1 MFADPKCR
9 GLPYNV
15 SFGSGFLIQASNVMA
30 GTSLDQPGH
39 DASTHSRHAIDGHK
53 RNLDRVVVRSKSSSF
68 RWLLI
73 AALGLTLV
81 ATGAAGAGDAPPEPD
96 SSRQSDYRAPTP
108 ATLKGA
114 RVLTTDEAA
123 AMWRAGDSAFIDV
136 LPQAPRPK
144 DLPADVVFRDKP
156 RSDIPGSLWL
166 PDTGYGELAP
176 VMLDYF
182 RRGLDKALG
191 GRPRPL
197 VFYCLKDCWMSWNA
211 AKRALALGYTNVT
224 WYPEGSDG
232 WAAAG
237 LPVEKRTPE
246 PRP

>member
-1 MFADPKCR
+1 MR
-9 GLPYNV
+9 
-15 SFGSGFLIQASNVMA
+15 S
-30 GTSLDQPGH
+30 
-39 DASTHSRHAIDGHK
+39 
-53 RNLDRVVVRSKSSSF
+53 LDRVVVGSKSSSL
-68 RWLLI
+68 RSALI
-73 AALGLTLV
+73 AAFGLTLL
-81 ATGAAGAGDAPPEPD
+81 AAFAAAAGEAPPEPD
-96 SSRQSDYRAPTP
+96 SYRESDYRAPTP

-123 AMWRAGDSAFIDV
+123 AMQRAGEAAFIDV

-144 DLPADVVFRDKP
+144 NLPKDVVWRDKP
-156 RSDIPGSLWL
+156 RVDIPGSLWL

-182 RRGLDKALG
+182 RRGLDKALAG
-191 GRPRPL
+191 HARAL

-211 AKRALALGYTNVT
+211 AKRALTLGYKNVD
-224 WYPEGSDG
+224 WYPGGSDG

-237 LPVEKRTPE
+237 LPLEKREPE

>member
-1 MFADPKCR
+1 MTSGPQRRHGR
-9 GLPYNV
+9 GAT
-15 SFGSGFLIQASNVMA
+15 ASLKSPAVA
-30 GTSLDQPGH
+30 KPDDQ
-39 DASTHSRHAIDGHK
+39 
-53 RNLDRVVVRSKSSSF
+53 NE
-68 RWLLI
+68 
-73 AALGLTLV
+73 AALGAVRRVRRHVDRMSL
-81 ATGAAGAGDAPPEPD
+81 AARAGDAVPEPD
-96 SSRQSDYRAPTP
+96 SYRESDYRAPTP

-114 RVLTTDEAA
+114 RVLSTAEAA
-123 AMWRAGDSAFIDV
+123 AMWRAGSAAFIDV

-144 DLPADVVFRDKP
+144 NLPADVVWRDKP
-156 RSDIPGSLWL
+156 RFDIPGSIWL

-182 RRGLDKALG
+182 RRGLDKALAG
-191 GRPRPL
+191 GKRPL

-211 AKRALALGYTNVT
+211 ARRALELGYKNVD

-237 LPVEKRTPE
+237 LPLEKRTPE

>member
-1 MFADPKCR
+1 MRLK
-9 GLPYNV
+9 
-15 SFGSGFLIQASNVMA
+15 
-30 GTSLDQPGH
+30 SL
-39 DASTHSRHAIDGHK
+39 
-53 RNLDRVVVRSKSSSF
+53 SF
-68 RWLLI
+68 RWALL
-73 AALGLTLV
+73 AAFGLTVL
-81 ATGAAGAGDAPPEPD
+81 ATFRAGAGEAPSEPD
-96 SSRQSDYRAPTP
+96 SYRQSDYRAPTP

-114 RVLTTDEAA
+114 RVLTTEEAA
-123 AMWRAGDSAFIDV
+123 AMWRAGAGAFIDV

-144 DLPADVVFRDKP
+144 NLAPDVVWRDRP

-191 GRPRPL
+191 GRSRPL

-211 AKRALALGYTNVT
+211 AKRALALGYADVA

-237 LPVEKRTPE
+237 LPVEKRAPE

>member
-1 MFADPKCR
+1 MR
-9 GLPYNV
+9 L
-15 SFGSGFLIQASNVMA
+15 
-30 GTSLDQPGH
+30 
-39 DASTHSRHAIDGHK
+39 K
-53 RNLDRVVVRSKSSSF
+53 RSSF
-68 RWLLI
+68 LWALI
-73 AALGLTLV
+73 SALGFTLV
-81 ATGAAGAGDAPPEPD
+81 ASFAAAAADAPPEPD
-96 SSRQSDYRAPTP
+96 SYRQSDYRAPTP
-108 ATLKGA
+108 ASLKGG

-123 AMWRAGDSAFIDV
+123 AMWRAGDAAFIDV

-144 DLPADVVFRDKP
+144 DLPADVVWRDKP

-176 VMLDYF
+176 VTLDYF

-191 GRPRPL
+191 GRQRPL

-211 AKRALALGYTNVT
+211 AKRAVALGYTNVA
-224 WYPEGSDG
+224 WYPQGSDG

-237 LPVEKRTPE
+237 LPLEKRVPE

>member
-1 MFADPKCR
+1 MR
-9 GLPYNV
+9 SISSRLR
-15 SFGSGFLIQASNVMA
+15 
-30 GTSLDQPGH
+30 
-39 DASTHSRHAIDGHK
+39 ST
-53 RNLDRVVVRSKSSSF
+53 LV
-68 RWLLI
+68 
-73 AALGLTLV
+73 AALGFILV
-81 ATGAAGAGDAPPEPD
+81 ATFAAAAGDAQPEPD
-96 SSRQSDYRAPTP
+96 SYRQSDYRAPTP

-123 AMWRAGDSAFIDV
+123 AMWRAGDAAFIDV

-144 DLPADVVFRDKP
+144 DLPAGVVWRDKP

-191 GRPRPL
+191 ARQRPL

-211 AKRALALGYTNVT
+211 AKRALALGYTNVA

-237 LPVEKRTPE
+237 LPVERRTPE

>member
-1 MFADPKCR
+1 MRSEGNVIARRHGASKDARLSTGSATRRSRAPVP
-9 GLPYNV
+9 GLHLWIASLALATMTAV
-15 SFGSGFLIQASNVMA
+15 RLARIMLCALIGALGVM
-30 GTSLDQPGH
+30 
-39 DASTHSRHAIDGHK
+39 
-53 RNLDRVVVRSKSSSF
+53 
-68 RWLLI
+68 LI
-73 AALGLTLV
+73 ACF
-81 ATGAAGAGDAPPEPD
+81 AAAAGDAPPEPN
-96 SSRQSDYRAPTP
+96 SYRQSDYRAPTP

-123 AMWRAGDSAFIDV
+123 AMWRAGDAAFIDV

-144 DLPADVVFRDKP
+144 DLPADAVWRDKP

-182 RRGLDKALG
+182 RRGLDKALD
-191 GRPRPL
+191 GRSRPL

-211 AKRALALGYTNVT
+211 AKRALALGYSDIV

-237 LPVEKRTPE
+237 LPVEKRAPE

>member
-1 MFADPKCR
+1 LTRK
-9 GLPYNV
+9 
-15 SFGSGFLIQASNVMA
+15 GSNLRWALA
-30 GTSLDQPGH
+30 GALGV
-39 DASTHSRHAIDGHK
+39 A
-53 RNLDRVVVRSKSSSF
+53 
-68 RWLLI
+68 LI
-73 AALGLTLV
+73 APF
-81 ATGAAGAGDAPPEPD
+81 AAVGGDAPPEPD
-96 SSRQSDYRAPTP
+96 SYRQSDYRAPTP
-108 ATLKGA
+108 ASLKGA

-123 AMWRAGDSAFIDV
+123 SMWRAGDAAFIDV

-144 DLPADVVFRDKP
+144 NLPADVVWLDKP

-176 VMLDYF
+176 IMLDYF
-182 RRGLDKALG
+182 RRGLDKALA
-191 GRPRPL
+191 GRQRLL

-211 AKRALALGYTNVT
+211 AKRALALGYADVA

-237 LPVEKRTPE
+237 LPVEKRAPE

>member
-1 MFADPKCR
+1 MTRTNLRSA
-9 GLPYNV
+9 LAAV
-15 SFGSGFLIQASNVMA
+15 LGF
-30 GTSLDQPGH
+30 T
-39 DASTHSRHAIDGHK
+39 
-53 RNLDRVVVRSKSSSF
+53 
-68 RWLLI
+68 LL
-73 AALGLTLV
+73 
-81 ATGAAGAGDAPPEPD
+81 ATAAGAGDAPPEPD
-96 SSRQSDYRAPTP
+96 SCRESDYRAPTP
-108 ATLKGA
+108 LTLKGA

-123 AMWRAGDSAFIDV
+123 ALWRTGGAAFIDV

-144 DLPADVVFRDKP
+144 NLPKDVVWRDKP
-156 RSDIPGSLWL
+156 RFDIPGSMWL

-191 GRPRPL
+191 GGKRPL

-211 AKRALALGYTNVT
+211 ARRALAVGYTNVA
-224 WYPEGSDG
+224 WYPQGSDG

-237 LPVEKRTPE
+237 LPLEKRTPE

>member
-1 MFADPKCR
+1 MAKFDALLASFLSVSDNR
-9 GLPYNV
+9 GNKTTKRTP
-15 SFGSGFLIQASNVMA
+15 
-30 GTSLDQPGH
+30 
-39 DASTHSRHAIDGHK
+39 DGA
-53 RNLDRVVVRSKSSSF
+53 VTTKSAKL
-68 RWLLI
+68 RWALA
-73 AALGLTLV
+73 AALGVMLI
-81 ATGAAGAGDAPPEPD
+81 ASFAARAGDAVPEPD
-96 SSRQSDYRAPTP
+96 SYRDSEYRASTP

-123 AMWRAGDSAFIDV
+123 AMWRAGSAAFIDV

-144 DLPADVVFRDKP
+144 NLPADVVWRDKP
-156 RSDIPGSLWL
+156 RFDIPGSEWL

-182 RRGLDKALG
+182 RRGLDKALAVG
-191 GRPRPL
+191 ARPL

-211 AKRALALGYTNVT
+211 ARRALALGYKNVD

-237 LPVEKRTPE
+237 LPLEKRAPE

>member
-1 MFADPKCR
+1 
-9 GLPYNV
+9 
-15 SFGSGFLIQASNVMA
+15 MA
-30 GTSLDQPGH
+30 GVVIARDDEYGSEH
-39 DASTHSRHAIDGHK
+39 RYHAIDDQK
-53 RNLDRVVVRSKSSSF
+53 RKPGGRVVRLKSSSF
-68 RWLLI
+68 PWALISALGFTLI
-73 AALGLTLV
+73 ATCAAA
-81 ATGAAGAGDAPPEPD
+81 ATDAPPEPD
-96 SSRQSDYRAPTP
+96 SYRQSDYRASTPT
-108 ATLKGA
+108 TLKGA

-123 AMWRAGDSAFIDV
+123 AMWRGGDAAFIDV

-144 DLPADVVFRDKP
+144 GLPADVVWRDKP
-156 RSDIPGSLWL
+156 RSDIPRSLWL
-166 PDTGYGELAP
+166 PDTGYGELNP

-191 GRPRPL
+191 GRRRPL
-197 VFYCLKDCWMSWNA
+197 VFYCLADCWMSWNA
-211 AKRALALGYTNVT
+211 ARRALALGYANVA